1 MDRPQLT
8 SALDP
13 PRAVYGSIAGVAG
26 DRFSHAGNVPT
37 HALAQRSSSS
47 GPREAMCQA
56 SAVVGTFPA
65 CEKRPPATPAIAP

>member
-13 PRAVYGSIAGVAG
+13 PRAVYGAIAGVAG

-37 HALAQRSSSS
+37 HVLAQRTWPR
-47 GPREAMCQA
+47 GTREAMCQA
-56 SAVVGTFPA
+56 RAVLGTSTA
-65 CEKRPPATPAIAP
+65 CEKRPPATLAIAP